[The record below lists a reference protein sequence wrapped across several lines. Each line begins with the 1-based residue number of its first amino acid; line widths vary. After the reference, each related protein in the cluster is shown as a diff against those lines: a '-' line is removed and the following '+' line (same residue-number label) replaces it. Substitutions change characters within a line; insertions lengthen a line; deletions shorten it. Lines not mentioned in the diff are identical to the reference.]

1 MNTMK
6 PNILFISID
15 SLRSDRI
22 FGDDRSS
29 KTPNIDK
36 LISNGISFTNAISS
50 SDSTGLSLGSVF
62 TGCYPFKTNISLT
75 SFDDKIPTYFDLLK
89 NNKYFLTSTYPDLSF
104 FKHLTNNFDHND
116 PYIYDK
122 RNDWIQLH
130 GGIGQKIINNLK
142 SLQSNSPW
150 FYFIHLM
157 DLHQPF
163 YLPDKF
169 NQKEFGLTRYDQ
181 MVSYI
186 DEWIGKFLEHV
197 DFKNTLLVFTSDH
210 GDYIPLT
217 DEKNIRYTPN
227 RFFKKMNKIVPSKLS
242 SKVLAKLQDNKKK
255 NFINSLEHDDKISR
269 SILSRGTNFLYDES
283 LKIPLFFYGNCLQSQ
298 SFITNLVRQVD
309 IFPTIMDILKIENF
323 FNSIDG
329 RSLFPLFNND
339 KIPELPAYI
348 ENGSRKINQLGSL
361 IGIRTSEYK
370 FLCSRTNTSENHF
383 LFDLNIDPN
392 EEKNI
397 AKENPTLCN
406 KMLQN
411 ILDLKQNFSQ
421 TSKSNLNPE
430 DEKSIEEELKK
441 LGYL

>member
-6 PNILFISID
+6 SNIIFISID

-22 FGDDRSS
+22 FGDDSSS

-36 LISNGISFTNAISS
+36 LISNGISFPNTISS

-62 TGCYPFKTNISLT
+62 TGAYSFKTNISLT
-75 SFDDKIPTYFDLLK
+75 SFNSDFPTYFEILK
-89 NNKYFLTSTYPDLSF
+89 NNGYFLTSTYPDLSF

-122 RNDWIQLH
+122 RNDWIQLD
-130 GGIGQKIINNLK
+130 GGIGQKIIDNLR
-142 SLQSNSPW
+142 SLQSHSPW

-169 NQKEFGLTRYDQ
+169 TQKEFGITRYDK
-181 MVSYI
+181 MISYI
-186 DEWIGKFLEHV
+186 DEWIGKFIQNI
-197 DFKNTLLVFTSDH
+197 DFENTLLIFTSDH

-217 DEKNIRYTPN
+217 DEINFTYKPN
-227 RFFKKMNKIVPSKLS
+227 KFLKKINKIIPKKLS
-242 SKVLAKLQDNKKK
+242 TQILSTLQEKKRIDFANSVKNDQKL
-255 NFINSLEHDDKISR
+255 SR
-269 SILSRGTNFLYDES
+269 SILDRGTNFLYDES
-283 LKIPLFFYGNCLQSQ
+283 LKIPLFFHGNNLKSH
-298 SFITNLVRQVD
+298 SPIPNLVRQVD
-309 IFPTIMDILKIENF
+309 IFSTILDIIGIKYSSDLV
-323 FNSIDG
+323 DG
-329 RSLFPLFNND
+329 RSLLPLFND
-339 KIPELPAYI
+339 EKISELPAYI
-348 ENGSRKINQLGSL
+348 ENGSRKINKLGSL
-361 IGIRTSEYK
+361 IGLRTSEYK
-370 FLCSRTNTSENHF
+370 FLCSRTNTSENQF

-397 AKENPTLCN
+397 AKENLSICN
-406 KMLQN
+406 MMLQN
-411 ILDLKQNFSQ
+411 ILDIQQNYSH
-421 TSKSNLNPE
+421 TSKSNLNSD

>member
-1 MNTMK
+1 MN
-6 PNILFISID
+6 PNIIFISID
-15 SLRSDRI
+15 SLRFDGLS
-22 FGDDRSS
+22 GSS
-29 KTPNIDK
+29 KIPNIDK
-36 LISNGISFTNAISS
+36 LISKGVNFSNAIST

-75 SFDDKIPTYFDLLK
+75 SFNNKFPTFFEILK
-89 NNKYFLTSTYPDLSF
+89 TNKYFLTSTYPDLSF
-104 FKHLTNNFDHND
+104 FKNLTNNFDHND

-130 GGIGQKIINNLK
+130 GGIGQKIIDNLK
-142 SLQSNSPW
+142 SLQSHSPW

-186 DEWIGKFLEHV
+186 DEWIGKFLEHI

-217 DEKNIRYTPN
+217 DEKNISYTPN

-255 NFINSLEHDDKISR
+255 NFINSIQHDDKILR
-269 SILSRGTNFLYDES
+269 SLLSRGTNFLYDES
-283 LKIPLFFYGNCLQSQ
+283 LKIPLFFYGNCLESQ
-298 SFITNLVRQVD
+298 PSISNLVRQVD
-309 IFPTIMDILKIENF
+309 IFPTILDILKIENSF
-323 FNSIDG
+323 DSIDG
-329 RSLFPLFNND
+329 RSLLPLFNNK
-339 KIPELPAYI
+339 KISELPAYI

-361 IGIRTSEYK
+361 IGIRTSQYK
-370 FLCSRTNTSENHF
+370 FLCSRTNPSENQF

-397 AKENPTLCN
+397 AKENPILCK
-406 KMLQN
+406 KMLQI
-411 ILDLKQNFSQ
+411 ILDMWVNSDYSSVG
-421 TSKSNLNPE
+421 SKANEDTE